1 MNFVGIVS
9 NRISNKQASRILV
22 DGINEEKYKLF
33 FINDKNVAN
42 YKNVKFD
49 TILIDDSLDKKI
61 SLHNILEKSE
71 YIVINSDIK
80 DNFDIIH
87 DINSKV
93 ITYGFMEKSTV
104 NISSVEDEN
113 LMISIQRGIQKKDG
127 TIIENQEISIKK
139 LAGINMHI
147 VIGLAIINMIYS

>member
-22 DGINEEKYKLF
+22 NGVSEEKYKLF
-33 FINDKNVAN
+33 FINDKNVSN

-104 NISSVEDEN
+104 NISSVEDDN
-113 LMISIQRGIQKKDG
+113 LMISIQRGIERKDG